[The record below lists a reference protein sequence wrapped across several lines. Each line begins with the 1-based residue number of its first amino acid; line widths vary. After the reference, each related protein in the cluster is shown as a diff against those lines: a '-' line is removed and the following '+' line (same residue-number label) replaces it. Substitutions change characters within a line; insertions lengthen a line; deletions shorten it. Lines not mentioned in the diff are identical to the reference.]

1 MHVLIITFG
10 SSGDL
15 LPLLSIAH
23 GLKARGHDVSFAG
36 SSKFAQPV
44 ELSGFDFN
52 SVLDAARVQLPV
64 EDARQWDSDRIWALG
79 WERVMAPAMR
89 PTYELIEER
98 MKRRPCV
105 VLAHWVAFGA
115 RLAAEKL
122 GTPLCTVYLSPE
134 VLNACDT
141 NAVRWRRF
149 SEDEVFGPL
158 LNEYRNELGLAPVQ
172 RIASE
177 WLHSPDQGLALFP
190 EWFCARRACWPAQA
204 KTTGFVTFDDEHL
217 AATSDEAL
225 EPFLD
230 EGPPPIV
237 FTPGTG
243 MPKAADFF
251 RESLS
256 SCASMGMRAI
266 LLTPH
271 RGQLPPQL
279 PPWALHVDYV
289 PLHKILGRTAALVY
303 HGGIGTCAQ
312 AIRAATPQ
320 LVAPIVGDQ
329 FDNAQHVRALG
340 VGVSVPMKEYEEKIV
355 TRELTQL
362 LGATTVRESCNEL
375 ASRFARQHSL
385 EKACEMIEKLG

>member
-1 MHVLIITFG
+1 MHVLFITFG
-10 SSGDL
+10 SIGDL

-36 SSKFAQPV
+36 SSKFAQQV
-44 ELSGFDFN
+44 GASGFDFN
-52 SVLDAARVQLPV
+52 SVFDAGRVQVPL
-64 EDARQWDSDRIWALG
+64 EDARQWDLNRIWALG
-79 WERVMAPAMR
+79 WEKVMAPAMR
-89 PTYELIEER
+89 PTYELIRER
-98 MKRRPCV
+98 TRRSSCV

-122 GTPLCTVYLSPE
+122 GTPLCTVYFSPE

-141 NAVRWRRF
+141 NGVRWRGF

-177 WLHSPDQGLALFP
+177 WLHSPRQGLALFP
-190 EWFCARRACWPAQA
+190 EWFCARRPCWPAQA
-204 KTTGFVTFDDEHL
+204 TTTGFVTFDEHL
-217 AATSDEAL
+217 ASTSDETIEA
-225 EPFLD
+225 FLD
-230 EGPPPIV
+230 GGKPPIV

-251 RESLS
+251 RESLA

-271 RGQLPPQL
+271 RSQLPPEL
-279 PPWALHVDYV
+279 PAWALHVDYV
-289 PLHKILGRTAALVY
+289 PLNRILGRAAALVH

-320 LVAPIVGDQ
+320 LVAPIKGDQ

-340 VGVSVPMKEYEEKIV
+340 LGISVPMKEYEEKLV

-362 LGATTVRESCNEL
+362 LGAATVRESCNGL
-375 ASRFARQHSL
+375 ASRFARQNSL
-385 EKACEMIEKLG
+385 QKACEIIETLG

>member
-1 MHVLIITFG
+1 MEVLIITFG

-44 ELSGFDFN
+44 GASGFDFN
-52 SVLDAARVQLPV
+52 SVFDAARVQIPA
-64 EDARQWDSDRIWALG
+64 EDARQWDLNRIWALG
-79 WERVMAPAMR
+79 WEKVMAPAMR
-89 PTYELIEER
+89 PTYELILE
-98 MKRRPCV
+98 KRRPCV

-122 GTPLCTVYLSPE
+122 GAPLCTVYFSPE

-141 NAVRWRRF
+141 TGNRWRRF

-158 LNEYRNELGLAPVQ
+158 LNEYRKELGLPPVQ

-177 WLHSPDQGLALFP
+177 WLHSPTRGLALFP

-204 KTTGFVTFDDEHL
+204 TTTGFITFDEHL
-217 AATSDEAL
+217 ASTPDESIEA
-225 EPFLD
+225 FLD
-230 EGPPPIV
+230 GGEAPIV

-251 RESLS
+251 RESLT

-271 RGQLPPQL
+271 RSQLPPDL
-279 PPWALHVDYV
+279 PDWALHVDYV
-289 PLHKILGRTAALVY
+289 PLNRILGRTAALVH

-312 AIRAATPQ
+312 AIRTATPQ
-320 LVAPIVGDQ
+320 LVAPIKGDQ
-329 FDNAQHVRALG
+329 FDNAQHVRTLG
-340 VGVSVPMKEYEEKIV
+340 VGVSVPMKEYEQKIV

-362 LGATTVRESCNEL
+362 LDTAAVRESCSEL
-375 ASRFARQHSL
+375 ASRFARQTSL
-385 EKACEMIEKLG
+385 QKACEVIERLG

>member
-1 MHVLIITFG
+1 MQVLIITFG

-23 GLKARGHDVSFAG
+23 GLKTRGHDVGFAG
-36 SSKFAQPV
+36 SSKFSSQVRAN
-44 ELSGFDFN
+44 GFDFN
-52 SVLDAARVQLPV
+52 SVFDAGRVQVPL
-64 EDARQWDSDRIWALG
+64 EDARQWDLNRIWALG

-89 PTYELIEER
+89 PTYELIQER

-122 GTPLCTVYLSPE
+122 GTPLCTVYFSPE

-141 NAVRWRRF
+141 DGPRWRRF

-158 LNEYRNELGLAPVQ
+158 LNEYRKELGLAPVQ

-177 WLHSPDQGLALFP
+177 WLHSPRLGLALFP

-204 KTTGFVTFDDEHL
+204 TTTGFVTFDEHL
-217 AATSDEAL
+217 AARSDEAL
-225 EPFLD
+225 EAFLD
-230 EGPPPIV
+230 GEAPPIV

-243 MPKAADFF
+243 MPQASDFF
-251 RESLS
+251 RESLAA
-256 SCASMGMRAI
+256 CASMARRAI

-271 RGQLPPQL
+271 RSQLPPDL

-289 PLHKILGRTAALVY
+289 PLHSILPRTAALVH

-320 LVAPIVGDQ
+320 LVAPIKGDQ
-329 FDNAQHVRALG
+329 FDNAQHVRSLG
-340 VGVSVPMKEYEEKIV
+340 LGVSVPMKEYEERIV
-355 TRELTQL
+355 TRELAQL
-362 LGATTVRESCNEL
+362 LGAPTVRESCDAL
-375 ASRFARQHSL
+375 ASRFAHENSL
-385 EKACEMIEKLG
+385 EKACEVIETLG